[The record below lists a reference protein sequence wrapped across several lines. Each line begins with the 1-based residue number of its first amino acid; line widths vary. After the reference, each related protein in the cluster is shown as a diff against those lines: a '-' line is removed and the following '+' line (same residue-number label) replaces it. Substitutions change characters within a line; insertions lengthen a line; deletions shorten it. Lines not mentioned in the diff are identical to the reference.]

1 MSDWYEWL
9 RIGISEYGQRESGYG
24 KTGWIKEVV
33 LNRYAA
39 LRPHIYYKI
48 MGNTIIPNITVAKI
62 TVKTCVTTGA
72 FRKAPK
78 TSAIS
83 APLLKGVG
91 TPPYNR
97 LTRNYP
103 TGNIWFDF
111 YVTNFQ
117 AVHNFGNM
125 SCCSR
130 SWKRIWL
137 PSGSFFRLNVIL
149 RTSFIDTLTLSRGMS
164 RVYHFPF
171 CWCIAKTT

>member
-1 MSDWYEWL
+1 MSRWYEWL
-9 RIGISEYGQRESGYG
+9 TVGISEYDQSERDYE
-24 KTGWIKEVV
+24 KTECIREVV
-33 LNRYAA
+33 LTKHAA
-39 LRPHIYYKI
+39 LRPHQADIYYKI

-83 APLLKGVG
+83 VPLLKGVG

-111 YVTNFQ
+111 YVTNLQ
-117 AVHNFGNM
+117 AVHSFANM
-125 SCCSR
+125 SCSSR

-137 PSGSFFRLNVIL
+137 PSDSFF
-149 RTSFIDTLTLSRGMS
+149 SSLTQ
-164 RVYHFPF
+164 Y
-171 CWCIAKTT
+171 

>member
-9 RIGISEYGQRESGYG
+9 RIGISEYDQRESDYG

-39 LRPHIYYKI
+39 LRPHQAHIYYKI

-62 TVKTCVTTGA
+62 KVKTCVTTGA

-137 PSGSFFRLNVIL
+137 PSGSFF
-149 RTSFIDTLTLSRGMS
+149 S
-164 RVYHFPF
+164 P
-171 CWCIAKTT
+171 